1 MTGKR
6 RRTGRG
12 VEFGI
17 LMRIPLHDETHRS
30 AAALPENGKR
40 LASPDKAWKTIP
52 TMPQTLCE
60 TAPNGQRK
68 HQAQ

>member
-1 MTGKR
+1 
-6 RRTGRG
+6 

-30 AAALPENGKR
+30 AAALSENGKR

-52 TMPQTLCE
+52 MMPQTLCE
-60 TAPNGQRK
+60 TARNGRRK